1 MARPQLLDSRLILR
15 AAVIGT
21 VLQLALALAGHF
33 IASLPQFFLF
43 GRMMLAATAGYLYGL
58 SFGAGYGRGALG
70 GAIAGGLCAV
80 AGLTAS
86 VVLGETPAHEVS
98 TEACIALL
106 MGAVGGAFGQMGAI
120 LRKLGM

>member
-1 MARPQLLDSRLILR
+1 MARPQLLEPRLILR

-33 IASLPQFFLF
+33 EGSVVQFYLF
-43 GRMMLAATAGYLYGL
+43 GRMMLAATAGYVYGL

-86 VVLGETPAHEVS
+86 VVLGETPAWEVS
-98 TEACIALL
+98 TEAGIALL
-106 MGAVGGAFGQMGAI
+106 TGAVGGAFGQMGAI